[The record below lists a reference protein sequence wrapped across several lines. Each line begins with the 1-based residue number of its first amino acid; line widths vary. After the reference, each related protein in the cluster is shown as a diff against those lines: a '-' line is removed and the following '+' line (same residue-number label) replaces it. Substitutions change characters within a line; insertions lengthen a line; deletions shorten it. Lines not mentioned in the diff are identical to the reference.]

1 MDFYWA
7 ITKHLSDSLS
17 SHEIHVS
24 VTSIIN
30 GISHKNAL
38 LIHECCTE
46 FCKCTTCMCQ
56 YYNREIIGTV
66 ILGDRHGLEVDF
78 SFLWCIL

>member
-46 FCKCTTCMCQ
+46 FVNVLHACANT
-56 YYNREIIGTV
+56 IIGK
-66 ILGDRHGLEVDF
+66 L
-78 SFLWCIL
+78 